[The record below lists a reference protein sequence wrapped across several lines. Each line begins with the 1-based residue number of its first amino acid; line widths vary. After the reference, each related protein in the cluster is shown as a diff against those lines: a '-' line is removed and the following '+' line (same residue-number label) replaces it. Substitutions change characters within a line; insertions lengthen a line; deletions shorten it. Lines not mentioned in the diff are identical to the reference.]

1 MESNFKKLLENIK
14 LTDPQKEDAKTKVK
28 SVCDALQEKYYP
40 TLQYDGSTKLLIGSY
55 GKQTN
60 IRPPKDIDLL
70 FRMPESEFARF
81 DGLLGN
87 KQSQLLQEIREVL
100 KDKFSTT
107 EEIKAFG
114 KVIVVNF
121 SEGTHT
127 IELLPAW
134 QMESGSYRIPN
145 TENGGSWNAW
155 NPVAELSNIDASSSE
170 TKHTRSLIRI
180 LKCWV
185 RFCGVPMKSFVVE
198 ILVVDYLK
206 QKFNNQVNVIYPQLT
221 LGFFE
226 FLKTKKNSA
235 VFSPASSSSISI
247 GEEWFSRA
255 ESAYSRAEKAV
266 AFEADGKFRDA
277 SLEWQKIFG
286 TDFPVAE
293 DKVFNESF
301 EDKINQ
307 LTKTYPSTEEQ
318 DITGTY
324 GHKRNLSAGYSVTID
339 AKITYQKGFSPGT
352 LSSYLSKKFPLLKG
366 NKLLFEV
373 KTINVPSPYSVMWK
387 VRNFGE
393 EANSARGLRGEI
405 SRDAG
410 RFQKEEHTKY
420 HGEHYVECYAIKDGE
435 CVAVGKILVPIGKN
449 YE

>member
-1 MESNFKKLLENIK
+1 MDSNFKKLLENIK

-28 SVCDALQEKYYP
+28 SVCEALQAKYYP

-60 IRPPKDIDLL
+60 IRPPRDIDLL

-81 DGLLGN
+81 DGLSGN
-87 KQSQLLQEIREVL
+87 KQSQLLQEVREVL

-127 IELLPAW
+127 VELLPAW
-134 QMESGSYRIPN
+134 QMRSGSYRIPD
-145 TENGGSWNAW
+145 TENGGSWDVW
-155 NPVAELSNIDASSSE
+155 NPVAELSNIDASSAE
-170 TKHTRSLIRI
+170 TKHTRSLIKM

-185 RFCGVPMKSFVVE
+185 RFCSVPMKSFVVE

-206 QKFNNQVNVIYPQLT
+206 QKFNNQVSVSYPQLV
-221 LGFFE
+221 LSFFE
-226 FLKTKKNSA
+226 FLKAKKNSA
-235 VFSPASSSSISI
+235 IFSPASGTSINI

-255 ESAYSRAEKAV
+255 ESACSRAEKSV
-266 AFEADGKFRDA
+266 AFEADGKLRDA

-293 DKVFNESF
+293 DKSVSESF
-301 EDKINQ
+301 NAKIADLTRAYPSAKEEDITTTYRIPVNIIPGYRIDIDAEITQNGFRKGWLSDF
-307 LTKTYPSTEEQ
+307 LTK
-318 DITGTY
+318 
-324 GHKRNLSAGYSVTID
+324 R
-339 AKITYQKGFSPGT
+339 
-352 LSSYLSKKFPLLKG
+352 FPLLKG
-366 NKLLFEV
+366 KKLKFSI
-373 KTINVPSPYSVMWK
+373 KKINVPPPYRIMWK

-393 EANSARGLRGEI
+393 EAKSAGGLRGEI
-405 SRDAG
+405 TPDAG
-410 RFQKEEHTKY
+410 YGSKDESTLY
-420 HGEHYVECYAIKDGE
+420 HGEHYVECYAIKNGT
-435 CVAVGKILVPIGKN
+435 CVGVGRILVPISKN
-449 YE
+449 YD